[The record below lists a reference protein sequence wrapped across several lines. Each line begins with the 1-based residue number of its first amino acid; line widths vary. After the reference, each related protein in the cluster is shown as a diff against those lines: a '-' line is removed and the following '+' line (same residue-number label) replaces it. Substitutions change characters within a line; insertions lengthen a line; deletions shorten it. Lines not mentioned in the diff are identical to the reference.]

1 MNRKHPD
8 RTDEWQKQQQILKE
22 YRNKKLSSK
31 NSTDPDKKA
40 D

>member
-8 RTDEWQKQQQILKE
+8 RTSEWKKLQQILRE
-22 YRNKKLSSK
+22 YTNKKA
-31 NSTDPDKKA
+31 STSDTDDIDKKH